1 MLTQE
6 AVQAF
11 GNKNALAEA
20 IGISPS
26 AVYQWGEE
34 VPASRIKSVRLA
46 IQARAAELEEQAQRL
61 RSQAKEG

>member
-1 MLTQE
+1 MRTQE

-26 AVYQWGEE
+26 AVYQWGDE

-46 IQARAAELEEQAQRL
+46 LEARAHQLEAEAVKL
-61 RSQAKEG
+61 RDQAKEA